1 MDLYFYVIIKE
12 IHLGGALLNT
22 KKKAMLKSKLLV
34 YKVCYQQ
41 AEKQKDHTR
50 MDKIEVFI
58 DELQEEID
66 SMD

>member
-1 MDLYFYVIIKE
+1 M
-12 IHLGGALLNT
+12 NT
-22 KKKAMLKSKLLV
+22 KKKAMLKSKLVV

>member
-1 MDLYFYVIIKE
+1 M
-12 IHLGGALLNT
+12 NT
-22 KKKAMLKSKLLV
+22 KQKAMLKSKLLV

-41 AEKQKDHTR
+41 AEKQKDHKR

-66 SMD
+66 NTDWTKAKTDCVHP

>member
-1 MDLYFYVIIKE
+1 
-12 IHLGGALLNT
+12 LNT
-22 KKKAMLKSKLLV
+22 KQKAMLKSKLLV

-41 AEKQKDHTR
+41 AEKQKDHKR

-66 SMD
+66 NTD